1 MDKQKYAKTYQLVS
15 ADDHVQE
22 PEDTWQKRV
31 PSKLKARAPKIVHT
45 PNGDAWEIDG
55 RVGATFGL
63 GAQAGRKFEE
73 SKPAGETYAS
83 IRTGSYEPNERLKDM
98 DIDGVDAQVLFP
110 NLAIAEF
117 YNMKDLELQL
127 ACLRAYNDFMSDF
140 CSVDPARLL
149 GVALLPTDDV
159 DAAVAEIGRVA
170 KMREIRGVMVPT
182 YPRLKPLDNPIYD
195 PIWAA
200 AQDADLPV
208 HIHLITGSKAERFNE
223 LNSAGLL
230 CAEMANH
237 SLACYETLAK
247 VIFTGVLERFPRLRF
262 VSVEGNI
269 GWIGYFLEKMD
280 RTYQRHRHWTKLD
293 LPRLP
298 SEYFHRQVYA
308 TFIEDPV
315 GVKIAELIGADNLM
329 WSSDYPHTDTTWPN
343 SRQYVEETFKGV
355 SEETKRKIVAG
366 NAVRLYGLS

>member
-1 MDKQKYAKTYQLVS
+1 MSGYQIIS

-22 PEDTWQKRV
+22 PKDTWQKRV
-31 PSKLKARAPKIVHT
+31 PAKLRDRAPKVVKV
-45 PNGDAWEIDG
+45 NGGDVWMLEGQVVMKMGMNVA
-55 RVGATFGL
+55 
-63 GAQAGRKFEE
+63 AGRKFEE
-73 SKPAGETYAS
+73 YKLEGETYET
-83 IRTGSYEPNERLKDM
+83 IRPGAFDPHERLKDM
-98 DIDGVDAQVLFP
+98 DTDGVDAQVLFP

-117 YNMKDLELQL
+117 YNMKDQELQG
-127 ACLRAYNDFMSDF
+127 ACLRAYNDFLAEF
-140 CSVDPARLL
+140 CATDPARLL

-159 DAAVAEIGRVA
+159 DAAVAEVGRVA
-170 KMREIRGVMVPT
+170 KMRELRGVMVPT

-247 VIFTGVLERFPRLRF
+247 IIFTGVLERFPRLRF

-280 RTYQRHRHWTKLD
+280 RTYKRHRHWTKLD
-293 LPRLP
+293 LPMLP

-308 TFIEDPV
+308 TFIEDPI
-315 GVKIAELIGADNLM
+315 GVKIAEAIGADNLM

-355 SEETKRKIVAG
+355 SAETKRKIVAG
-366 NAVRLYGLS
+366 NAIRLYGLN